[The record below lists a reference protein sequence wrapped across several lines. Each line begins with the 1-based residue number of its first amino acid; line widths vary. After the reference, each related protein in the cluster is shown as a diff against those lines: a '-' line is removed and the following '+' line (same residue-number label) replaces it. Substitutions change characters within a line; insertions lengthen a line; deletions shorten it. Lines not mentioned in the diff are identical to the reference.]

1 MQQSTGSDRQAR
13 FTHIANHYQQHY
25 QKLEAAGHAPYRLT
39 RLGAWATSIASHVFA
54 FFEHIDLTRYR
65 LFLDLGSGDGVVAC
79 IAGLFTRAV
88 GIEIDAEL
96 CSTAQQAVCH
106 LGLEG
111 QVAIVCGDY
120 RSQHIWGA
128 DCLYIYPD
136 KPVLEMETLLV
147 GWPGSLIVGGPHF
160 PPERF
165 TPTLQFRIAR
175 DQMVLYRNK

>member
-1 MQQSTGSDRQAR
+1 MQNSTGSDRQAR
-13 FTHIANHYQQHY
+13 FTHLVNHYQQHY
-25 QKLEAAGHAPYRLT
+25 QKLEAAGHAPYQLT
-39 RLGAWATSIASHVFA
+39 RLGTWATSIAPHVFA

-88 GIEIDAEL
+88 GIEIDAGL
-96 CSTAQQAVCH
+96 CSTAQQAVRH
-106 LGLEG
+106 RGLEDR
-111 QVAIVCGDY
+111 VAIVCGDY
-120 RSQHIWGA
+120 RGQRIWGA

-160 PPERF
+160 PLEGF